1 MHSKHTLYLPRT
13 RRGVEAEAHAQSSAR
28 CLRRGSA
35 DEPRQVAAGRRLTL
49 PKRARAWETPR
60 NFDLGGD
67 LIVLP
72 CSEGCSCSPQCP
84 KRLTCSR
91 PQPANPARPRHSLTG
106 VVKRHGALPLWRP
119 VPPPHCPVWCLAQGP
134 GSAGAVCCCLA
145 WHGDVHKHRP
155 QSGDA
160 VAMRVQVSLSVW
172 LVALLS
178 LGWAA
183 TPAQGGDREGW
194 VAGLPGVG
202 SSSSEPGRPPILRLL
217 QEDSSNTTGFGFSV
231 NGCKCL
237 TACDTS
243 FDSLIPWCTT
253 SEIGVLREEVLNPCG
268 QFSQRRSSY
277 WDECVVNV
285 TSVDHLAETFDREQS
300 AQ

>member
-1 MHSKHTLYLPRT
+1 MQSATASKPRSPQT
-13 RRGVEAEAHAQSSAR
+13 QPHRCCQAPRCLAPVAPGSSA
-28 CLRRGSA
+28 
-35 DEPRQVAAGRRLTL
+35 TL
-49 PKRARAWETPR
+49 PCLVPR
-60 NFDLGGD
+60 
-67 LIVLP
+67 
-72 CSEGCSCSPQCP
+72 S
-84 KRLTCSR
+84 
-91 PQPANPARPRHSLTG
+91 
-106 VVKRHGALPLWRP
+106 
-119 VPPPHCPVWCLAQGP
+119 GP
-134 GSAGAVCCCLA
+134 GSASAVCCCLA